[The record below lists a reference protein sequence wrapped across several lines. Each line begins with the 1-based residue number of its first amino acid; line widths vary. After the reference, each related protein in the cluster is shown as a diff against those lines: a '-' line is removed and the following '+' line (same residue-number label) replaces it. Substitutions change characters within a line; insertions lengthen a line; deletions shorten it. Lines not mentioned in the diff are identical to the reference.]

1 MWLNE
6 ADSVLGRDQTLDR
19 AFETEGQH
27 VTKLRVF
34 SASLDSD
41 EVSHILA
48 VEAPSGCL
56 EAVVEGPNTLSV
68 VPAEQVVAQYSA
80 ASSLGGLE
88 SRARLL
94 TSNYVVV
101 ETSAL
106 TRSRL
111 GTEAFRAFTEQL
123 LPVAQIEWVTEQQHA
138 AATSAALLVGNAGPS
153 LVDCTSFEVMRA
165 LGIRTAFAH
174 DRHFSQAG
182 FESAM
187 AG

>member
-6 ADSVLGRDQTLDR
+6 ADSVLGRDQTRDR

-80 ASSLGGLE
+80 AASLG
-88 SRARLL
+88 
-94 TSNYVVV
+94 
-101 ETSAL
+101 TSAL

-123 LPVAQIEWVTEQQHA
+123 LSVAQIEWVTEQQHA

>member
-1 MWLNE
+1 M
-6 ADSVLGRDQTLDR
+6 
-19 AFETEGQH
+19 
-27 VTKLRVF
+27 
-34 SASLDSD
+34 
-41 EVSHILA
+41 
-48 VEAPSGCL
+48 SG
-56 EAVVEGPNTLSV
+56 

-80 ASSLGGLE
+80 ASSLGDLE

-153 LVDCTSFEVMRA
+153 LADCTSFEVMRA

>member
-1 MWLNE
+1 MKVFVDTSAFFAILD
-6 ADSVLGRDQTLDR
+6 ADDAMHATAAAYLT
-19 AFETEGQH
+19 
-27 VTKLRVF
+27 
-34 SASLDSD
+34 SA
-41 EVSHILA
+41 
-48 VEAPSGCL
+48 
-56 EAVVEGPNTLSV
+56 
-68 VPAEQVVAQYSA
+68 
-80 ASSLGGLE
+80 LE
-88 SRARLL
+88 SRTRLI

-106 TRSRL
+106 TRSCL
-111 GTEAFRAFTEQL
+111 GAEAFRAFTEKL
-123 LPVAQIEWVTEQQHA
+123 LPVAKIEWVTPQQHS

-182 FESAM
+182 FESAK